1 MYKFQGGEGG
11 WRRERESED
20 EKGGE
25 WRDRG
30 ERGKQDRRK
39 SIRTLQYHN

>member
-25 WRDRG
+25 
-30 ERGKQDRRK
+30 RGKQDRRK
-39 SIRTLQYHN
+39 IIRTLQYHN